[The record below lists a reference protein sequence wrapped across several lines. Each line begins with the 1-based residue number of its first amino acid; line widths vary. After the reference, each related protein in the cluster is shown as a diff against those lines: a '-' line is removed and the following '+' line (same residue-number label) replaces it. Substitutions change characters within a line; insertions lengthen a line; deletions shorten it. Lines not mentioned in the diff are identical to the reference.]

1 MMKVQRG
8 LIMECFFFLQDPLP
22 KVTNFCR
29 LEGNVDEV
37 ALLTLL
43 SSLVETNAGD
53 SLEKKEHARAEAD
66 SST

>member
-1 MMKVQRG
+1 
-8 LIMECFFFLQDPLP
+8 MECFFLLQDPLP

-37 ALLTLL
+37 ALLTPL
-43 SSLVETNAGD
+43 SSLVETDAGD
-53 SLEKKEHARAEAD
+53 ILEKKEHERAEAD

>member
-1 MMKVQRG
+1 MLLSSTRPTAKG
-8 LIMECFFFLQDPLP
+8 D
-22 KVTNFCR
+22 TNFCR

-43 SSLVETNAGD
+43 SSLVETDAGD